1 MKVHNAFSMS
11 KQEAAALSHFLA
23 HSEMHVMVEV
33 YFLYAD
39 AQCMYDARIIVG
51 LRLMRLLR
59 RVMHDVLTCDL

>member
-11 KQEAAALSHFLA
+11 EQEAAALSHFLA
-23 HSEMHVMVEV
+23 HSKMHVMIEV
-33 YFLYAD
+33 YLLYAH

-59 RVMHDVLTCDL
+59 SVMYDGLTCDL